1 MQRPGGETQP
11 GSHEELCRDQ
21 GGWRVAIKG
30 DEAQDAVRKG
40 PRAHRA
46 LKALVRPN
54 LPGNHMTSKPATK
67 PRPRGTPLSPHT
79 QGLPMHQ
86 WDSHLSKIP
95 ATRSCFR
102 DPQRRKAQEP
112 SLRN

>member
-46 LKALVRPN
+46 LKALVRSN
-54 LPGNHMTSKPATK
+54 LPGNHMTSKLATK
-67 PRPRGTPLSPHT
+67 PRPRGPHCLHTLRGSPCTSGIHTFQRFQPLDPVSV
-79 QGLPMHQ
+79 
-86 WDSHLSKIP
+86 
-95 ATRSCFR
+95 AR
-102 DPQRRKAQEP
+102 DVGKHK
-112 SLRN
+112 NHH